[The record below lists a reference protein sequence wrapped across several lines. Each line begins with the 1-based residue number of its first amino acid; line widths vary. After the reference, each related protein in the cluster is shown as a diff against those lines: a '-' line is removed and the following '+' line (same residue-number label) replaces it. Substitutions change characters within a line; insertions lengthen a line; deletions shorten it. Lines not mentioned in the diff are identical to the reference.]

1 MAYTFHGFGA
11 MDYGQRDFR
20 TDGSYV
26 TTTWFVCF
34 YVPIVPVRS
43 KRLRPTGEVKYFSTR
58 ARRMYSILEK
68 TRPNPKQ
75 VASVYAFFAMEIAI
89 YIAAIVHDSLL
100 FAIPGI
106 PLLSLP
112 WLLRRR
118 ALDRMKAAI
127 TRRAMGFSP
136 ELSE

>member
-11 MDYGQRDFR
+11 MDYGQRDFCP
-20 TDGSYV
+20 DGSYV

-34 YVPIVPVRS
+34 YVPIVPIRS

-58 ARRMYSILEK
+58 AKRMFSALEK
-68 TRPNPKQ
+68 TGPNPKQ

-89 YIAAIVHDSLL
+89 YITAVVHDSLL

-106 PLLSLP
+106 PLLGLP

-118 ALDRMKAAI
+118 AINRMKATMA
-127 TRRAMGFSP
+127 RQAMGFSP

>member
-20 TDGSYV
+20 PDGSYV

-34 YVPIVPVRS
+34 YVPIVPIHS
-43 KRLRPTGEVKYFSTR
+43 KRLRPTGQVKYFSTR
-58 ARRMYSILEK
+58 AKRMFATLEK
-68 TRPNPKQ
+68 TRPNLDQ
-75 VASVYAFFAMEIAI
+75 VMSVYAFFALEIAL
-89 YIAAIVHDSLL
+89 YVTAVVHDSL
-100 FAIPGI
+100 FYAIPGI
-106 PLLSLP
+106 PLLGLP

-118 ALDRMKAAI
+118 ALERMKATMA
-127 TRRAMGFSP
+127 RQAMGFSP